1 MTLSARLNLLAG
13 ATVLATCLGV
23 GLALA
28 QPEPA
33 PTQQSAPSQ
42 PPAGS
47 APANTPATTPD
58 TTAASATT
66 GTTAAPEASTEA
78 PTVPP
83 AAPAAPPAAVAL
95 DDTASKAALAV
106 AREARTAGNDALAVE
121 KWREV
126 LQVAPAGP
134 QGDMDAMEASRM
146 LGYTALEQRD
156 PRSAE
161 TYFAAEAILARRLF
175 MSGLLSARRL
185 TDAVG
190 RWAGAAGA
198 MGRSTESDALVRYG
212 WVIRDRTQAAA
223 SESILNREASTEQSG
238 STDVRVESNSG
249 VCVTEREPLLRTRV
263 TCEDEA
269 GALTEA
275 MSLRAS
281 QLRAPADREAV
292 DRREAA
298 ERARKNKKGG
308 GGD

>member
-33 PTQQSAPSQ
+33 PGPTQQSVPSQ
-42 PPAGS
+42 LPTES
-47 APANTPATTPD
+47 APATTP
-58 TTAASATT
+58 AATPAN
-66 GTTAAPEASTEA
+66 GTTSPTATPEAPSE
-78 PTVPP
+78 VPP
-83 AAPAAPPAAVAL
+83 AAPAAPPAAISM

-106 AREARTAGNDALAVE
+106 AREARTAGNDALAIE

-126 LQVAPAGP
+126 LQVAPPGP

-146 LGYTALEQRD
+146 LGYSALEQRD

-175 MSGLLSARRL
+175 MNGLLSARRL

-249 VCVTEREPLLRTRV
+249 VCVTEREPLLRTRI

-269 GALTEA
+269 GAMTEA

-308 GGD
+308 GE

>member
-23 GLALA
+23 GLAVA

-33 PTQQSAPSQ
+33 PNPPVQATGGDAPATGAQ
-42 PPAGS
+42 GATPDAGNTPPA
-47 APANTPATTPD
+47 
-58 TTAASATT
+58 TAATM
-66 GTTAAPEASTEA
+66 
-78 PTVPP
+78 P
-83 AAPAAPPAAVAL
+83 AAPVPAAPVIAQ
-95 DDTASKAALAV
+95 DDTASKAALA
-106 AREARTAGNDALAVE
+106 EARTARMNGDDALAVE

-126 LQVAPAGP
+126 LRVAPLGP

-146 LGYTALEQRD
+146 LGYAALEQRD

-175 MSGLLSARRL
+175 LSELISARRL

-238 STDVRVESNSG
+238 SADVRVESTSG
-249 VCVTEREPLLRTRV
+249 VCVTEREPLLQVRI

-269 GALTEA
+269 GAMTEA

-308 GGD
+308 GE

>member
-28 QPEPA
+28 QPKPV
-33 PTQQSAPSQ
+33 PSPPMQ
-42 PPAGS
+42 GPPAETTGQ
-47 APANTPATTPD
+47 APGQATSGPVP
-58 TTAASATT
+58 ASA
-66 GTTAAPEASTEA
+66 GPE
-78 PTVPP
+78 
-83 AAPAAPPAAVAL
+83 AAPASGGPASPPTGPVAVPQ
-95 DDTASKAALAV
+95 DDTASKAALAA
-106 AREARTAGNDALAVE
+106 AREARTAGNDALAEE

-126 LQVAPAGP
+126 LQVAPQGP

-146 LGYTALEQRD
+146 LGYAALEQRD

-161 TYFAAEAILARRLF
+161 TFFAAEAILARRLF
-175 MSGLLSARRL
+175 MSGLISARRL

-238 STDVRVESNSG
+238 STDIRVESNSG
-249 VCVTEREPLLRTRV
+249 VCVTEREPLLRSRI

-308 GGD
+308 GE

>member
-33 PTQQSAPSQ
+33 PSPTVQG
-42 PPAGS
+42 PPAETTGQ
-47 APANTPATTPD
+47 APGQANSGPVP
-58 TTAASATT
+58 ASA
-66 GTTAAPEASTEA
+66 GPE
-78 PTVPP
+78 
-83 AAPAAPPAAVAL
+83 AAPASGGPASPPTGPGAVPQ
-95 DDTASKAALAV
+95 DDTASKAALAA
-106 AREARTAGNDALAVE
+106 AREARTAGNDALAEE

-126 LQVAPAGP
+126 LQVAPQGP

-146 LGYTALEQRD
+146 LGYAALEQRD

-161 TYFAAEAILARRLF
+161 TFFAAEAILARRLF
-175 MSGLLSARRL
+175 MSGLISARRL

-238 STDVRVESNSG
+238 STDIRVESNSG
-249 VCVTEREPLLRTRV
+249 VCVTEREPLLRSRI

-308 GGD
+308 GE

>member
-33 PTQQSAPSQ
+33 PGPTQQSVPSQ
-42 PPAGS
+42 PPTES
-47 APANTPATTPD
+47 APATTPAATPAANPASG
-58 TTAASATT
+58 TTSP
-66 GTTAAPEASTEA
+66 TAAPEAPAE
-78 PTVPP
+78 VPP
-83 AAPAAPPAAVAL
+83 AAPAAPPAAVSM

-106 AREARTAGNDALAVE
+106 AREARTAGNDALAIE

-126 LQVAPAGP
+126 LQVAPPGP

-146 LGYTALEQRD
+146 LGYSALEQRD

-175 MSGLLSARRL
+175 MNGLLSARRL

-249 VCVTEREPLLRTRV
+249 VCVTEREPLLRTRI

-269 GALTEA
+269 GAMTEA

-308 GGD
+308 GE

>member
-28 QPEPA
+28 QPEPGSS
-33 PTQQSAPSQ
+33 PTQQTVPSQ
-42 PPAGS
+42 PPTGS
-47 APANTPATTPD
+47 APTTTSATTPAD
-58 TTAASATT
+58 GTTSP
-66 GTTAAPEASTEA
+66 TAAPEAPSEA
-78 PTVPP
+78 PP
-83 AAPAAPPAAVAL
+83 AAPMAPPVAPPAAVSL

-126 LQVAPAGP
+126 LQVAPPGP

-146 LGYTALEQRD
+146 LGYAALEQRD

-249 VCVTEREPLLRTRV
+249 VCVTEREPLLRTRI

-269 GALTEA
+269 GAMTEA

-308 GGD
+308 GGE

>member
-28 QPEPA
+28 QPEPSASTQQQGPPSQLPTAQLPNAQAPTESVPTETA
-33 PTQQSAPSQ
+33 PTQPAP
-42 PPAGS
+42 
-47 APANTPATTPD
+47 
-58 TTAASATT
+58 
-66 GTTAAPEASTEA
+66 
-78 PTVPP
+78 
-83 AAPAAPPAAVAL
+83 APPATLPL
-95 DDTASKAALAV
+95 DDTASKAALAA
-106 AREARTAGNDALAVE
+106 AREARTAGNDGLAVE

-134 QGDMDAMEASRM
+134 QGDLDAMEASRM
-146 LGYTALEQRD
+146 LGYAALEQRD

-161 TYFAAEAILARRLF
+161 TFFAAEAILARRLF
-175 MSGLLSARRL
+175 MSGMLSARRL

-223 SESILNREASTEQSG
+223 SETVLNREASTEQSG
-238 STDVRVESNSG
+238 TADVRVESTSG
-249 VCVTEREPLLRTRV
+249 VCVTEREPLLRTRI

-308 GGD
+308 GGGGE